1 MDIDLHSREVLLC
14 VTGGVAC
21 YKAADL
27 ASRLVRA
34 GAGVTVALT
43 EAACRF
49 VVPLTF
55 RALTGR
61 AVHTSLWE
69 TSGGHDMEHIALTE
83 QAHVMVVAP
92 ATANIL
98 GKLACGIADDL
109 VSTLALTASG
119 ACPIVLAPAMNSR
132 MWAARAV
139 QENVK
144 TLRARGCQFVGPGEG
159 RLACGTVGPG
169 RMAEPEEIVA
179 KIAEVLA
186 KG

>member
-1 MDIDLHSREVLLC
+1 MTIDLKSREVLLC

-34 GAGVTVALT
+34 GAGVTVAMT

-49 VVPLTF
+49 VAPLTF

-69 TSGGHDMEHIALTE
+69 TSGGHDMEHVAVTE
-83 QAHVMVVAP
+83 QAHIMVLAP

-109 VSTLALTASG
+109 VSTLALTAAG
-119 ACPIVLAPAMNSR
+119 ACPILLAPAMNSR
-132 MWAARAV
+132 MWAAQAV
-139 QENVK
+139 QDNVK
-144 TLRARGCQFVGPGEG
+144 TLLARRCHLVGPCEG
-159 RLACGTVGPG
+159 RLACGAVGPG
-169 RMAEPEEIVA
+169 RMAEPEDIVA
-179 KIAEVLA
+179 KIA
-186 KG
+186 